1 MKSEFKEERGMY
13 FDSIDKNIALTVKQ
27 VISIPLTFA
36 AIIFASYKVK
46 DQPALLILI
55 LSAYFLYI
63 IIAFLILNM
72 TAYNIKCLR
81 KDVKQEKEI
90 IHNLYSIIYDDFKN
104 DFKKIKLKISNLRVI
119 ISFIYF
125 ILVGLLGLF
134 TIFILYQIDIIDL
147 SKKLSKH

>member
-55 LSAYFLYI
+55 LSASAASSLAIALALALFLEGDL
-63 IIAFLILNM
+63 AL
-72 TAYNIKCLR
+72 ASVSSGK
-81 KDVKQEKEI
+81 
-90 IHNLYSIIYDDFKN
+90 SIS
-104 DFKKIKLKISNLRVI
+104 L
-119 ISFIYF
+119 
-125 ILVGLLGLF
+125 
-134 TIFILYQIDIIDL
+134 
-147 SKKLSKH
+147 